1 MSSQN
6 QEEFM
11 TTTMTSNQLRCRA
24 WALASLGALAA
35 MFVVSGAR
43 ADERALQPL
52 LDKIDTGLYEQS
64 EADVRAWLDAMID
77 RYDQFGVYPDH
88 LGRQVR
94 FGDDRAQVNFGD
106 GWAAEAPAM
115 FFRAYE
121 MLDERKHLDA
131 ALKFCDFLLQVQQPE
146 GHFPGS
152 ATVERGGT
160 APRPRDGTAR
170 LQDRYQYP
178 YFALLLYAH
187 RLTGEQ
193 KYLEAARRNADL
205 IFAIQNPLEDDFWRG
220 AWPDEFP
227 VAWLEEG
234 SPRRTVA
241 GTFGVRVGYAHN
253 DYATYDAY
261 RTMVMM
267 YHVTGDQKYIRRIER
282 LPQWLF
288 DGQLGLG
295 NVRGWNEEYG
305 AQNEPVWARAFE
317 TTLIDPRNFNRFVAP
332 MLVQFYVVTGNEA
345 YRNLLRES
353 VDWLR
358 SVEHPPE
365 DGAAEHPGGDGWEYF
380 YVHGASPPAFQI
392 RRPIGGWS
400 YKFAYD
406 GRDAH
411 SGDYRDQLGGPVLR
425 GMGLHVYLERVQD
438 VCDLIDVGGL
448 EALRCWFGPR
458 PTRYSRP
465 QYLAARIEAARRATD
480 ENWEALLMALPGE
493 KGDVHDRVKGRFLD
507 RVRKRPKAPD
517 SEHLGDQS
525 PPFDATGL
533 ARQVWRPNPGR
544 SPYKPTWGWAT
555 WQYVWDV
562 RLALGKIDAA
572 TAAAGGRGFEAEG
585 PPTTFFEPWDVRG
598 DWTLRA
604 IQVDNWLAIP
614 LRDLSVPATGVRLI
628 PEAVTLEPGQ
638 TRVIEA
644 AVEPETASYRT
655 MTWKSSNPAV
665 ATVGPRMLD
674 DIDPKKT
681 RPTYRTAGEIVITG
695 IASGTAQ
702 ITATTTDG
710 GHTATCKVCVAGAN

>member
-1 MSSQN
+1 
-6 QEEFM
+6 M
-11 TTTMTSNQLRCRA
+11 TTTMTSNQLRRQA
-24 WALASLGALAA
+24 LALASLGALAA
-35 MFVVSGAR
+35 MLVVSGAS

-52 LDKIDTGLYEQS
+52 LEKIDTELYEQS
-64 EADVRAWLDAMID
+64 EADVRAWLDAMIE
-77 RYDQFGVYPDH
+77 RYGEFGVYPDH

-121 MLDERKHLDA
+121 MLGEEKYLDA

-152 ATVERGGT
+152 ATVERGGHVS
-160 APRPRDGTAR
+160 RPRDGTAR

-187 RLTGEQ
+187 RLTGEE

-205 IFAIQNPLEDDFWRG
+205 LFAIQNPLEDDFWRG

-234 SPRRTVA
+234 SPKRTVA
-241 GTFGVRVGYAHN
+241 GGFGVRVGYAHN

-267 YHVTGDQKYIRRIER
+267 YHVTGDEKYIRRIER

-305 AQNEPVWARAFE
+305 AENEPTWARRFE
-317 TTLIDPRNFNRFVAP
+317 STLIDPRNFNRFVAP
-332 MLVQFYVVTGNEA
+332 MLIQFYAVTGNEA
-345 YRNLLRES
+345 YRNLLQES

-365 DGAAEHPGGDGWEYF
+365 NAEPEYPGGDGWEYV
-380 YVHGASPPAFQI
+380 YVRDASPPALQV

-400 YKFAYD
+400 YKYAYD
-406 GRDAH
+406 GREAH

-438 VCDLIDVGGL
+438 VYDLIDAGGL

-458 PTRYSRP
+458 PTRYSGP
-465 QYLAARIEAARRATD
+465 QYLAARIEAARRATEED
-480 ENWEALLMALPGE
+480 WEALLMALPGE
-493 KGDVHDRVKGRFLD
+493 EGDVHDRVKGRFLD
-507 RVRKRPKAPD
+507 RVRKRPMAPD
-517 SEHLGDQS
+517 SDHLGDQS

-562 RLALGKIDAA
+562 RLALGKIDVA

-598 DWTLRA
+598 DWTVRA
-604 IQVDNWLAIP
+604 IQVDDWLAIP
-614 LRDLSVPATGVRLI
+614 LRDLSAPATGVRLT

-638 TRVIEA
+638 TRVVEA

-695 IASGTAQ
+695 IAPGTAQ

-710 GHTATCKVCVAGAN
+710 GHTATCKVRVAGAN